1 MLLENNKSC
10 LKTSVLIY
18 VEVPHKSNQA
28 FKEKNQYLLISTT
41 YMSHESQNYSAL
53 CGDVPIFLMSKQG
66 LEDLEHSSSAVGLGF
81 ESRPVFFPFSSAPHS
96 YSCLVS
102 RTSVF
107 MQGSFMEKV
116 TPEMGPWQEG

>member
-18 VEVPHKSNQA
+18 VEVHHKSNQA

-53 CGDVPIFLMSKQG
+53 CGDVPVFLMSKQG

-81 ESRPVFFPFSSAPHS
+81 ESRPVFFPCYSQLFLSSIEDQ
-96 YSCLVS
+96 CLHA
-102 RTSVF
+102 R
-107 MQGSFMEKV
+107 QLHGKGD
-116 TPEMGPWQEG
+116 P